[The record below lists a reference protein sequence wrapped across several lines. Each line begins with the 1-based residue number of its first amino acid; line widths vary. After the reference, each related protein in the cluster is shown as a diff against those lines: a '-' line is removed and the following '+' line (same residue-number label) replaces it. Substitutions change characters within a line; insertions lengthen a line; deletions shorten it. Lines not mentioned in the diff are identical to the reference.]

1 MYLPGIAFMLLI
13 SAMVALA
20 VISLIPHGRR
30 AVLIATLISTIILE
44 GWAWVDLEEFD
55 PVFLLIIIALA
66 LLPALAVNALAARRK
81 SRIKQS

>member
-30 AVLIATLISTIILE
+30 AVVIATVISTVILKA
-44 GWAWVDLEEFD
+44 WAWVDLKEFD
-55 PVFLLIIIALA
+55 PVFLLIVIALA
-66 LLPALAVNALAARRK
+66 LLPALAVNALAARRQ
-81 SRIKQS
+81 SRIKPS

>member
-30 AVLIATLISTIILE
+30 AVFLSTVISTTILE
-44 GWAWVDLEEFD
+44 GWAWVDLKQFD
-55 PVFLLIIIALA
+55 PLFFLIVIVLA
-66 LLPALAVNALAARRK
+66 LLSALAVNALASRRK
-81 SRIKQS
+81 SRIKPS

>member
-1 MYLPGIAFMLLI
+1 MLLI

-30 AVLIATLISTIILE
+30 AVLVATLISTFILE
-44 GWAWVDLEEFD
+44 AWAWVDLNEFD
-55 PVFLLIIIALA
+55 PVFFLIIVVLA

-81 SRIKQS
+81 ARIKQS